1 MFLPSMFFS
10 RLRFSS
16 VLLALLSLALLAGCA
31 STGGEEK
38 HREPDEP
45 GTRGPMLA
53 DTALAPPQVR
63 EAFITPRSPADEF
76 DSPTAWSAAGGGRWL
91 IGSAKKSHQ
100 LVVFDG
106 ETGAL
111 LRRVGGRG
119 AEPGR
124 FARPNGVFV
133 WGDRLF
139 VVERDNRRVQVL
151 ALPDFTPLAT
161 FGEAELRSP
170 YGLWLYEPEA
180 GTLEVWVTDSYME
193 GERYEIV
200 PALAKLDARLKRYT
214 LLVDGE
220 AVSARLAGTAGD
232 TSPAGALRVVESV
245 VGDPEHS
252 RLLVAEEDVPTGTG
266 YRVYDLEGRYTGRD
280 MGVGVFLAQAEG
292 LALWACPDGRGAWI
306 GADQF
311 HDRTVFHVFD
321 RLTLAPL
328 GQFTGEATSLTDGLW
343 LSQAPSA
350 RFPAGVLYASNGD
363 EAFSAFDWRDIA
375 RVLGLPETCP

>member
-1 MFLPSMFFS
+1 MPRSLLPIPEPA
-10 RLRFSS
+10 RF
-16 VLLALLSLALLAGCA
+16 ALLLLLALLAGCA
-31 STGGEEK
+31 SWRAAAPG
-38 HREPDEP
+38 REPDEP

-53 DTALAPPQVR
+53 DTPLDPPRIR

-76 DSPTAWSAAGGGRWL
+76 DSPTAWSAPGGGRWL
-91 IGSAKKSHQ
+91 IGTAKKSHQ

-119 AEPGR
+119 PEPGR
-124 FARPNGVFV
+124 FDRPNGVFA

-139 VVERDNRRVQVL
+139 VAERDNRRVQVL
-151 ALPDFTPLAT
+151 SLPGFTPLAT

-170 YGLWLYEPEA
+170 YGLWLHEPEA

-193 GERYEIV
+193 GERHEIV

-214 LLVDGE
+214 LLVDGD
-220 AVSARLAGTAGD
+220 AVSARFAGAAGD

-245 VGDPEHS
+245 VGDPAHG

-266 YRVYDLEGRYTGRD
+266 YRVYDLEGRYAGRD
-280 MGVGVFLAQAEG
+280 MGVGVFSAQAEG
-292 LALWACPDGRGAWI
+292 LALWACPDGSGVWI

-311 HDRTVFHVFD
+311 HDRSVFHVFD
-321 RLTLAPL
+321 RATLAPL
-328 GQFTGEATSLTDGLW
+328 GQFAGEATSLTDGLW

-363 EAFSAFDWRDIA
+363 AAFSAFDWRDIA
-375 RVLGLPETCP
+375 RSLGLPETCP